1 MAEAGSLNIDLIL
14 NSARFLE
21 GINKSKK
28 GLSEL
33 EQATNRLSR
42 AMDKTGKNL
51 EKIGSKLTTN
61 LTLPIVAAGVA
72 IGAAV
77 TKMATYGSSINDMS
91 VRTGFSRESLQELGF
106 AAKQT
111 GVDMGSIELASRK
124 LTKSMGEAA
133 KGSGET
139 ANLFKQLGIEIKNAD
154 GSLRPANEV
163 FMDTI
168 GALNRI
174 PDEKTRNVVG
184 MKLLG
189 KSFGDITPLVSE
201 GKDGLKKYAKEAR
214 DAGLVMSEEGVIA
227 ADNFGDK
234 MDKLRGQLEHA
245 GMEVATAFLPIIEQ
259 LANFVRDKVV
269 PAIKQFAEWWKELSP
284 TTQKVIVGIGAFLAL
299 AGPLTSM
306 FGGILRFVPLI
317 ITGIQGIGTAFTF
330 MMGPVGL
337 AIAAVGLLVAA
348 LALLGPPDITLQQ
361 SFQIQKEVV
370 EELETRIRL
379 LDGAMEKANETG
391 KQTEQSLT
399 NDTIKREELSK
410 ALEEE
415 KKRLDE
421 LSKSVDNNK
430 KQNEEQIPVM
440 EQIKNAAGD
449 LNVTLEETDKKAKKL
464 TETFTDL
471 SFLTEKLGEKKFN
484 AAEMLLFRFDLTKLD
499 APILGFVNELKKR
512 FTKIPPVI
520 LPAPDISLFKPA
532 MSNMELTFAMSST
545 KTKSIG
551 EMNFG
556 ELFKNLGKIIKEST
570 TGMTTD
576 LENQWS
582 ETVARI
588 KAKVQAFAEKVGPI
602 FGQITS
608 IFSESMLNQE
618 IALDNRYNKEKL
630 LIENSRM
637 TEEQKSEALKK
648 LGEKEAKERKE
659 LMIKKAKMDK
669 ASALVSAAIA
679 GALAVVVALGT
690 LPPGAGIA
698 MAAIVGSL
706 AAAQIALIASRPIPA
721 FAEGSLVF
729 GETLA
734 LVGEGAGTS
743 PSNPEVI
750 APLDKLMGFM
760 QPQEA
765 DTDNRLVTEISGEN
779 LRLVLERT
787 NKARR
792 FTGR

>member
-1 MAEAGSLNIDLIL
+1 MAEVGSLNIDLIL
-14 NSARFLE
+14 KSARFLE
-21 GINKSKK
+21 GINKSKQ

-33 EQATNRLSR
+33 ERATNRLSR
-42 AMDKTGKNL
+42 AMDKTGKDIG
-51 EKIGSKLTTN
+51 KIGSKLTTN

-111 GVDMGSIELASRK
+111 GVEMGSIELASRK

-133 KGSGET
+133 TGSGET
-139 ANLFKQLGIEIKNAD
+139 ANLFKQLGVEIKNAD

-174 PDEKTRNVVG
+174 PDETTRNVVG

-201 GKDGLKKYAKEAR
+201 GKEGLKRYAKEAR

-269 PAIKQFAEWWKELSP
+269 PAIKSFAEWWKELSP
-284 TTQKVIVGIGAFLAL
+284 TTQKVIVGIAGFLAL

-306 FGGILRFVPLI
+306 FGGILRFIPLI

-330 MMGPVGL
+330 MTGPIGL
-337 AIAAVGLLVAA
+337 TIAAVGLLVIA
-348 LALLGPPDITLQQ
+348 LSSLGPPDITLEQ
-361 SFQIQKEVV
+361 SFETQKSVV
-370 EELETRIRL
+370 ESLTQRLGL
-379 LDGAMEKANETG
+379 LDAAIKKEEESG
-391 KQTEQSLT
+391 KSSAQSLT
-399 NDTIKREELSK
+399 NQTIKREELAK
-410 ALEEE
+410 TLEDE

-430 KQNEEQIPVM
+430 RQSQGQIPVM

-449 LNVTLEETDKKAKKL
+449 LNFTFDETAKKVEKITQNL
-464 TETFTDL
+464 DFSLAGMSITDL
-471 SFLTEKLGEKKFN
+471 RLALDDELQP
-484 AAEMLLFRFDLTKLD
+484 ALFDLDD
-499 APILGFVNELKKR
+499 AFKKINNTSEIFGLSTMEVTRQKIAEVKSQMQELISNGVKPTDER
-512 FTKIPPVI
+512 FIELQNTLNNLSGTKILSLVEAQQKLNEVI
-520 LPAPDISLFKPA
+520 QTGKESLLA
-532 MSNMELTFAMSST
+532 GFAEGVGET
-545 KTKSIG
+545 IG
-551 EMNFG
+551 ELLSG
-556 ELFKNLGKIIKEST
+556 A
-570 TGMTTD
+570 TD
-576 LENQWS
+576 
-582 ETVARI
+582 I
-588 KAKVQAFAEKVGPI
+588 G
-602 FGQITS
+602 
-608 IFSESMLNQE
+608 
-618 IALDNRYNKEKL
+618 
-630 LIENSRM
+630 
-637 TEEQKSEALKK
+637 EALKK
-648 LGEKEAKERKE
+648 LFIGIFKNFRQ
-659 LMIKKAKMDK
+659 IG
-669 ASALVSAAIA
+669 ASLIA
-679 GALAVVVALGT
+679 TGTPMLFSGVAPVVAQGT
-690 LPPGAGIA
+690 RMVISGAGI
-698 MAAIVGSL
+698 V
-706 AAAQIALIASRPIPA
+706 AAATAAQGIISS
-721 FAEGSLVF
+721 FAAGGLVF
-729 GETLA
+729 GETLS

-743 PSNPEVI
+743 RSNPEVI

-760 QPQEA
+760 QPQET

>member
-1 MAEAGSLNIDLIL
+1 
-14 NSARFLE
+14 
-21 GINKSKK
+21 
-28 GLSEL
+28 
-33 EQATNRLSR
+33 
-42 AMDKTGKNL
+42 
-51 EKIGSKLTTN
+51 
-61 LTLPIVAAGVA
+61 
-72 IGAAV
+72 
-77 TKMATYGSSINDMS
+77 
-91 VRTGFSRESLQELGF
+91 
-106 AAKQT
+106 
-111 GVDMGSIELASRK
+111 
-124 LTKSMGEAA
+124 
-133 KGSGET
+133 
-139 ANLFKQLGIEIKNAD
+139 
-154 GSLRPANEV
+154 
-163 FMDTI
+163 
-168 GALNRI
+168 
-174 PDEKTRNVVG
+174 
-184 MKLLG
+184 
-189 KSFGDITPLVSE
+189 
-201 GKDGLKKYAKEAR
+201 
-214 DAGLVMSEEGVIA
+214 
-227 ADNFGDK
+227 
-234 MDKLRGQLEHA
+234 
-245 GMEVATAFLPIIEQ
+245 
-259 LANFVRDKVV
+259 
-269 PAIKQFAEWWKELSP
+269 
-284 TTQKVIVGIGAFLAL
+284 
-299 AGPLTSM
+299 
-306 FGGILRFVPLI
+306 
-317 ITGIQGIGTAFTF
+317 
-330 MMGPVGL
+330 
-337 AIAAVGLLVAA
+337 
-348 LALLGPPDITLQQ
+348 
-361 SFQIQKEVV
+361 
-370 EELETRIRL
+370 
-379 LDGAMEKANETG
+379 
-391 KQTEQSLT
+391 
-399 NDTIKREELSK
+399 
-410 ALEEE
+410 
-415 KKRLDE
+415 
-421 LSKSVDNNK
+421 
-430 KQNEEQIPVM
+430 
-440 EQIKNAAGD
+440 
-449 LNVTLEETDKKAKKL
+449 
-464 TETFTDL
+464 
-471 SFLTEKLGEKKFN
+471 
-484 AAEMLLFRFDLTKLD
+484 
-499 APILGFVNELKKR
+499 LGFVNELKKR